1 MYEIVT
7 VEQKGTFVRNGERK
21 ILGVNGQHMNFL
33 IQQWKIITVKKLYKV
48 RLFLREDIK
57 EKCKEIEGLREK
69 YKPFN
74 TSKKDEIGYHD
85 GLFLFLLQINLLN
98 SPVFVEL

>member
-1 MYEIVT
+1 MYESVT

-33 IQQWKIITVKKLYKV
+33 IKQWKIITVKKLYKV
-48 RLFLREDIK
+48 RLSLREDIK
-57 EKCKEIEGLREK
+57 EKCNEIEGLREK

-74 TSKKDEIGYHD
+74 TSKKEVIGYHD
-85 GLFLFLLQINLLN
+85 WLFLFFIAN
-98 SPVFVEL
+98 

>member
-1 MYEIVT
+1 MYEIVN
-7 VEQKGTFVRNGERK
+7 VEQKGIFVRNGERK

-33 IQQWKIITVKKLYKV
+33 IKQWKIITVIRLYKV
-48 RLFLREDIK
+48 RLSLREDIK

-74 TSKKDEIGYHD
+74 TSKKEEIGYHD
-85 GLFLFLLQINLLN
+85 WLFLFFIAN
-98 SPVFVEL
+98 

>member
-33 IQQWKIITVKKLYKV
+33 IKQWKIITVKKLYKV
-48 RLFLREDIK
+48 RLSLREDIK

-85 GLFLFLLQINLLN
+85 WLFLFFIAN
-98 SPVFVEL
+98 

>member
-7 VEQKGTFVRNGERK
+7 LEQKGTVVRNVERK

-33 IQQWKIITVKKLYKV
+33 IKQWKIITVKKLYKV
-48 RLFLREDIK
+48 RLSFREDIK
-57 EKCKEIEGLREK
+57 EKGKEIEGLRAK

-74 TSKKDEIGYHD
+74 TSKKDEIGHHD
-85 GLFLFLLQINLLN
+85 SLLLFFITN
-98 SPVFVEL
+98 